1 MAHLTIYLNDE
12 VAKKARKAAKAARVS
27 TSKWIASQ
35 VEKAVQ
41 TSLPPEFLAAA
52 GSMPDFPTLEE
63 LRKGYGE
70 DAPREIFD

>member
-12 VAKKARKAAKAARVS
+12 VAKKARKAAKAAKIS
-27 TSKWIASQ
+27 TNKWVANQ
-35 VEKAVQ
+35 VEKAVE

-52 GSMPDFPTLEE
+52 GSMPGFPSLEE

-70 DAPREIFD
+70 DAPRESFD